1 MALRLIYQMFSKL
14 LGWIVL
20 RTRSDTTKEI
30 EILVLRHQ
38 LAVLQRRTPRPR
50 MSWTD
55 RALIAALTR
64 LLPVRRRLGLLVTPA
79 TILRWHRQLIARRW
93 TTQPARPGRPAIP
106 AGLRALVVRLATEN
120 PTWGYRRIH
129 GELAGLG
136 YQIGASTV
144 WTILNAA
151 GIDPAPRRAGP
162 TWAQFLRAQ
171 AHAILACDLFHLD
184 TITLHRLYAFFVIEH
199 ATRRVHI
206 LGVTAHPTGAWL
218 TQLARNLLMDLDD
231 ADRGFRFLIRDRDAK
246 FTAAFDAVFTAIDV
260 RIIKTPVRAPRAN
273 AIAERFVG
281 TIRRELLDRT
291 PDHQPATRRSRAARV
306 RTPLQRPPATPHAR
320 PGRSPHDHSPVAQ
333 QPRST
338 SPTTRPARRAA
349 PRVSAGRMTCDGV
362 SGTHRRLRVRGP
374 RAAGRHP
381 LVLHDRAGRLRRRHR
396 PGSGRGSGWSTSGP
410 APWNGPGSRWPTWP
424 TPAPRSPSS
433 RPAWS
438 RCSTSST

>member
-106 AGLRALVVRLATEN
+106 AGLRALVLRLATEN

-144 WTILNAA
+144 WTILHNA
-151 GIDPAPRRAGP
+151 GIDPSPRRAGP
-162 TWAQFLRAQ
+162 SWTEFLRAQ

-206 LGVTAHPTGAWL
+206 LGVTAASHRRLADPTGPQPAHGPRRRRPPL
-218 TQLARNLLMDLDD
+218 PVPHPRPRRQVHRRVRRRLHRHRRPHHQDTGAGTAGQ
-231 ADRGFRFLIRDRDAK
+231 RDRR
-246 FTAAFDAVFTAIDV
+246 TL
-260 RIIKTPVRAPRAN
+260 RRHHPPRTPRPH
-273 AIAERFVG
+273 
-281 TIRRELLDRT
+281 
-291 PDHQPATRRSRAARV
+291 PDHQPAARRSRARRV
-306 RTPLQRPPATPHAR
+306 RSTTTTAIGHTATLGQAAPLRPLP
-320 PGRSPHDHSPVAQ
+320 Q
-333 QPRST
+333 
-338 SPTTRPARRAA
+338 PTTSETNT
-349 PRVSAGRMTCDGV
+349 V
-362 SGTHRRLRVRGP
+362 
-374 RAAGRHP
+374 
-381 LVLHDRAGRLRRRHR
+381 RRRDRLGGLLHEYQQV
-396 PGSGRGSGWSTSGP
+396 
-410 APWNGPGSRWPTWP
+410 A
-424 TPAPRSPSS
+424 
-433 RPAWS
+433 
-438 RCSTSST
+438 